1 MLTVLEDDISLFKEL
16 FAPGSTL
23 GRLGWD
29 VLVTRTLEPLAST
42 KAS

>member
-23 GRLGWD
+23 GRFGLGCA
-29 VLVTRTLEPLAST
+29 TRTLEPLACT